1 MEETHGM
8 PPSPETEVQVS
19 IRLPKELLER
29 AEGLVEVLRKNP
41 DNVLLGLTRAT
52 VLRLAILRGLDAL
65 EAEKGGKR

>member
-1 MEETHGM
+1 MEENHGM

-29 AEGLVEVLRKNP
+29 AEGLVDALRKNP